1 MTFISFVLGA
11 SAFALGWFAYDLGR
25 QSGRREMRKLAR
37 FGVNLEEWEAEQEP
51 LPSPTLAAA
60 ENFRVVTR

>member
-37 FGVNLEEWEAEQEP
+37 FGVNLEEWEAEAEP
-51 LPSPTLAAA
+51 FGAPAAPTT
-60 ENFRVVTR
+60 FRSVTQ